1 MNENVREAIRLI
13 KMADDCLSMA
23 NRQLE
28 RVGVQL
34 CVRDLKDKYLG
45 KREIEIHVFN
55 GIENLGD
62 ISNRP
67 PFFEG
72 EEDKKYK
79 WIKIDGVNFVEI
91 NESYVR

>member
-1 MNENVREAIRLI
+1 MNENVKEAIRLI

-23 NRQLE
+23 SRQLE
-28 RVGVQL
+28 KVGVQL
-34 CVRDLKDKYLG
+34 CLTDI
-45 KREIEIHVFN
+45 KRMYFSEKEIEMQVYS

-62 ISNRP
+62 VSNRP

-72 EEDKKYK
+72 EEDEKYK

-91 NESYVR
+91 KDPYVR